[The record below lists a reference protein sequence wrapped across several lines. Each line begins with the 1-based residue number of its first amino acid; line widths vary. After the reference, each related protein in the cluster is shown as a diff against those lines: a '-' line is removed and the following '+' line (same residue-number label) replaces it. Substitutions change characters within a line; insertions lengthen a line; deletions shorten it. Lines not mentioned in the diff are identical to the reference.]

1 MNEKEKYLPRE
12 RILSTVSSRYHR
24 AMKITFHLSPT
35 SVLYRHL
42 RGRNEIKC
50 RDARESSARLNRVH
64 YFRQTKSRSFAFKNE
79 THVVQ
84 PGIKQNRLICWDNVL
99 LESNIAVS

>member
-50 RDARESSARLNRVH
+50 RDATRILRPFKPSPLLSS
-64 YFRQTKSRSFAFKNE
+64 NE
-79 THVVQ
+79 
-84 PGIKQNRLICWDNVL
+84 I
-99 LESNIAVS
+99 S